1 MIKRI
6 KGSGGYIV
14 ADLTDEEVRRA
25 SLAGEL
31 FIGALGRIDDARI
44 ISYHC
49 NNCGRDFNQAPRI
62 ARKSV
67 NELVE
72 DGYVLIEQGEYICKG
87 CNAIIAIY
95 KVFGKGI
102 GRKYGEDI
110 SVRDIVGSRVLYKQ
124 ESIGIV
130 SDVLVNVKSCNIVLL
145 VDMSNDSYTNI
156 PWESVEGIGNGVV
169 LLKGKLCV
177 RCKYENT
184 PLAEFCMEC
193 GNRLL

>member
-1 MIKRI
+1 LIKI
-6 KGSGGYIV
+6 VKGSGGYIV

-49 NNCGRDFNQAPRI
+49 NNCSRDFNNAPRVV
-62 ARKSV
+62 RKSV
-67 NELVE
+67 NELVAE
-72 DGYVLIEQGEYICKG
+72 GHVLIEQGEYICKE

-95 KVFGKGI
+95 KVFGEGI
-102 GRKYGEDI
+102 SRRYDEDI
-110 SVRDIVGSRVLYKQ
+110 SIRDIVGSRVLYKQ

-130 SDVLVNVKSCNIVLL
+130 SDVLVNVKSCSIALL
-145 VDMSNDSYTNI
+145 VDHNGNYTNI

-169 LLKGKLCV
+169 LLKGKLCA
-177 RCKYENT
+177 RCKYESM
-184 PLAEFCMEC
+184 PIAEFCMEC
-193 GNRLL
+193 GNRLS